1 MNIPHRTKHNLSNAQ
16 IVVLRALH
24 HLTVEDIANITGK
37 KVRTISGWLSNPDSK
52 NYRRA
57 PDDAVMKLRDIYSLE
72 FR

>member
-1 MNIPHRTKHNLSNAQ
+1 MSTPKRTKHNLSNAQ

-24 HLTVEDIANITGK
+24 HLTVEDISEITGK
-37 KVRTISGWLSNPDSK
+37 KIRTVSGWLSNPNSK

-57 PDDAVMKLRDIYSLE
+57 PDDAVMKLREIYSLE